1 MTINIQGGVQF
12 HLGTQ
17 AQEMMQ
23 PLSDAI
29 IYFAQ
34 VADWLVQK
42 NVKEAQEEERRFI
55 ISPSV
60 LPDLLKQ
67 DLENVQA
74 FTKHSLSNEQ
84 DKEDT
89 NNSKLSTNSSI
100 KNKEKKEERVH
111 S

>member
-34 VADWLVQK
+34 VTDWLVKK
-42 NVKEAQEEERRFI
+42 NVKEAQKEKRRFI
-55 ISPSV
+55 NPLSV
-60 LPDLLKQ
+60 LLDLLK
-67 DLENVQA
+67 
-74 FTKHSLSNEQ
+74 
-84 DKEDT
+84 
-89 NNSKLSTNSSI
+89 
-100 KNKEKKEERVH
+100 
-111 S
+111 

>member
-34 VADWLVQK
+34 VADWLVQE
-42 NVKEAQEEERRFI
+42 NVKEAQEGERRFMI
-55 ISPSV
+55 PPPV

-67 DLENVQA
+67 GLENVQA
-74 FTKHSLSNEQ
+74 FTEHPLSDEQ
-84 DKEDT
+84 DEEDT
-89 NNSKLSTNSSI
+89 NNSKLSTNSSV
-100 KNKEKKEERVH
+100 KDKEKKERVH
-111 S
+111 F